1 MKWEYL
7 TVDKTLDNHQMNE
20 LGDAGLGISCGRF
33 TSAFRLSLFL
43 QEKSSAAVAT
53 LKGLK
58 RLRRLA
64 L

>member
-20 LGDAGLGISCGRF
+20 LGDAGWVGCGRF
-33 TSAFRLSLFL
+33 PSALRLSLLF
-43 QEKSSAAVAT
+43 QKKSSAAVAA
-53 LKGLK
+53 LK
-58 RLRRLA
+58 RLGGFRRLA